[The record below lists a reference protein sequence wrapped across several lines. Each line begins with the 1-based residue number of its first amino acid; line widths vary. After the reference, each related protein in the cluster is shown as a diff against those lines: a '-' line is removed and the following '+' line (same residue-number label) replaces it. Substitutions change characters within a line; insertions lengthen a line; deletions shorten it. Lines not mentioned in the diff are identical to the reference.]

1 LDNPVQYITNATNC
15 RNKHFENEKKT
26 VFKKIYVQYWLSL
39 TLTNFSRL
47 VVYYCLLRDCNIEFE
62 NKKTEGSHKVQETKN
77 KSNHPK
83 IN

>member
-1 LDNPVQYITNATNC
+1 
-15 RNKHFENEKKT
+15 

-62 NKKTEGSHKVQETKN
+62 NKKLKGNIKYKRLKIKAITLKLIKWQSGQEIRVTVF
-77 KSNHPK
+77 PLRV
-83 IN
+83 